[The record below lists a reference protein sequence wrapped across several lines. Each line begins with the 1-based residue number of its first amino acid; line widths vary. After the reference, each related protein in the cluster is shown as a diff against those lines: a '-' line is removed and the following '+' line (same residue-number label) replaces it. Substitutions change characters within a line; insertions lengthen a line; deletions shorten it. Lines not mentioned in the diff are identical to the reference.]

1 MKFQRFKLVRIEYN
15 RIFLLQTGKFQYPS
29 VTQNLSR
36 SFLQLVIYSQKAES
50 FRNPPPKPT

>member
-36 SFLQLVIYSQKAES
+36 SFLQLVIYS
-50 FRNPPPKPT
+50 